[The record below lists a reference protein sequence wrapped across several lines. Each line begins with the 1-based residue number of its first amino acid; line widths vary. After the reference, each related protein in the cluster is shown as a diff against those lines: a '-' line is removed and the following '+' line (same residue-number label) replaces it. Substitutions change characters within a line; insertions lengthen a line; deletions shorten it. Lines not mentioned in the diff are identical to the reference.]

1 MKIEKQVFNEMIQK
15 NLDEIR
21 KINEQKEKEYQW
33 ETKYSTFEYS
43 AKLWFLSVEN
53 LLFIRWIWDKI
64 NRLSSLH
71 RKNFENSVSWETV
84 FDTCNDLINYSA
96 LLADYLISKDWTTY
110 NKIFD
115 EVAKI
120 FENKNWDYSNTQ
132 DDAIANFN
140 EIENLWLWKTE
151 DWMLARIA
159 IKVQRIANF
168 LRNWEKNER
177 FYDEIIDLII
187 YTLIFSNYLKYKM
200 WNTSNTETNT
210 ITSVSKQEET
220 KQEELN
226 TIQSEP
232 QQETIK
238 TDIENAF
245 EQKIEEQKEIK
256 KQEEEQRFKEDV
268 EDKNDLDKIIEHEV
282 NDINTKIIE
291 EQIIESAPSKKTEEI
306 IEKDKV
312 KKERKSKKIEEKQEE
327 IILDFDVDDIMKNV
341 TNEVNT
347 EVEEK
352 IQKNNEI
359 KQQEQVSQENED
371 EENPFDK
378 QSWEEKLDFIWKF
391 L

>member
-64 NRLSSLH
+64 NRLASLH

-200 WNTSNTETNT
+200 WNTSNTELKKEESNT
-210 ITSVSKQEET
+210 IKLEP

-226 TIQSEP
+226 TIKSEP
-232 QQETIK
+232 KQETIK
-238 TDIENAF
+238 TDIENTF
-245 EQKIEEQKEIK
+245 ENKIEEKKEIK
-256 KQEEEQRFKEDV
+256 KQEDEQRFKEDV
-268 EDKNDLDKIIEHEV
+268 EDKRDLDKIIEHEV

-291 EQIIESAPSKKTEEI
+291 EQIIESASSKKTEKI
-306 IEKDKV
+306 IEK
-312 KKERKSKKIEEKQEE
+312 RKSKKVEEKQEE

-359 KQQEQVSQENED
+359 KQQEQVSQETDNE

>member
-1 MKIEKQVFNEMIQK
+1 MKIEKKIFNEMIQK
-15 NLDEIR
+15 NLDEIK

-64 NRLSSLH
+64 NRLASLH
-71 RKNFENSVSWETV
+71 RKNFENAVSWETV

-110 NKIFD
+110 TKIFN

-200 WNTSNTETNT
+200 WNTTNT
-210 ITSVSKQEET
+210 VTKIVTEVVKEQED
-220 KQEELN
+220 
-226 TIQSEP
+226 
-232 QQETIK
+232 IK

-256 KQEEEQRFKEDV
+256 EQKEEEQFKEDV
-268 EDKNDLDKIIEHEV
+268 EDMKDVEKMIANEK

-291 EQIIESAPSKKTEEI
+291 EQIIESEPSKKTEEI

-312 KKERKSKKIEEKQEE
+312 KKERKSKKVEEKQEE

-352 IQKNNEI
+352 IQQNNETKPEET
-359 KQQEQVSQENED
+359 KQEPE

-378 QSWEEKLDFIWKF
+378 QSWEEKLNFIWNF

>member
-1 MKIEKQVFNEMIQK
+1 MKIEKKIFNEMIQK
-15 NLDEIR
+15 NLDEIK

-64 NRLSSLH
+64 NRLASLH

-110 NKIFD
+110 TKIFD

-200 WNTSNTETNT
+200 WNTSNTVTE
-210 ITSVSKQEET
+210 VVKQED
-220 KQEELN
+220 
-226 TIQSEP
+226 
-232 QQETIK
+232 IK

-256 KQEEEQRFKEDV
+256 EQKEEERFKEDV
-268 EDKNDLDKIIEHEV
+268 EDKKDVETMIAHEK

-291 EQIIESAPSKKTEEI
+291 EQIIESEPSKKTEEI

-312 KKERKSKKIEEKQEE
+312 KKERKSKKVEEKQEE

-352 IQKNNEI
+352 IQQNNETKPEET
-359 KQQEQVSQENED
+359 KQEPED

-378 QSWEEKLDFIWKF
+378 QSWEEKLNFIWNF

>member
-64 NRLSSLH
+64 NRLASLH

-96 LLADYLISKDWTTY
+96 LLADYLISKDWTSY

-200 WNTSNTETNT
+200 WNTSNLEAKQ
-210 ITSVSKQEET
+210 VELKQEEVKQSKQEEP
-220 KQEELN
+220 KQE
-226 TIQSEP
+226 P
-232 QQETIK
+232 ETIK

-245 EQKIEEQKEIK
+245 ENKIEEKKEIK
-256 KQEEEQRFKEDV
+256 EQKEEQNFKEDV
-268 EDKNDLDKIIEHEV
+268 KDKDDLDKIIEREV

-306 IEKDKV
+306 IEKDNKI
-312 KKERKSKKIEEKQEE
+312 KKERKSKKVEEKQEE

-359 KQQEQVSQENED
+359 KQQEQVSQETENE

-378 QSWEEKLDFIWKF
+378 QSWEEKLNFIWNF

>member
-1 MKIEKQVFNEMIQK
+1 MKIEKKIFNEMIQK
-15 NLDEIR
+15 NLDEIK

-64 NRLSSLH
+64 NRLASLH
-71 RKNFENSVSWETV
+71 RKNFENAVSWETV

-110 NKIFD
+110 NKIFN

-200 WNTSNTETNT
+200 WNTSTVENKE
-210 ITSVSKQEET
+210 VVKEQELKEQESKQED
-220 KQEELN
+220 
-226 TIQSEP
+226 
-232 QQETIK
+232 IK

-256 KQEEEQRFKEDV
+256 KQEEQSFKEDV
-268 EDKNDLDKIIEHEV
+268 EDKKDVEKMIAHEV

-291 EQIIESAPSKKTEEI
+291 EQIIESEPSKKTEEI

-352 IQKNNEI
+352 IQQNNETKPEET
-359 KQQEQVSQENED
+359 KQEPE

-378 QSWEEKLDFIWKF
+378 QSWEEKLNFIWNF